1 MIKKLHCAYYV
12 CSCLLFLCA
21 AITTRAQTTLAPG
34 DIVVLGLNADD
45 LYTDQRWAFMTMRT
59 LAAGTIIRFTD
70 KGYDGSTG
78 EFRLPAG
85 VAENDGFMSWQVQS
99 TIAAGTVIYA
109 TNDSI
114 NGTDAG
120 VSGSLGSSVTNV
132 GFAGQG
138 DQIIVYQN
146 LSGSMATGATFIYAL
161 NTGQHS
167 IYTGGPGSWLTTGS
181 VTLDYHSYLPPGLTN
196 GTTALSLVSNVT
208 ATPLG
213 TGTVGSANYGFDNMY
228 YGGTTTGTRAQLLAA
243 IGNPANWAGDNS
255 SGFNLTSGGVI
266 PVSAFVVL
274 PVTLLHF
281 NAEETTAGAVKL
293 SWGTA
298 MEVNNDHF
306 TLERSGDGLHYTTIA
321 TVPGKGDNNHP
332 VDYSYTDEWPEHGNN
347 YYRLTQT
354 DRDGRSKILG
364 TRRVEVAAIALRV
377 GPNPAVHTVEVSF
390 NRGVWRELKLYNS
403 AEQLLQTISPRAT
416 ASRLKVS
423 LQNYRPGTYYLAFI
437 GNNGQSTV
445 RRFLKRE

>member
-1 MIKKLHCAYYV
+1 MIKKIHCAYI
-12 CSCLLFLCA
+12 CFFLLFLCA
-21 AITTRAQTTLAPG
+21 AIPTRAQTVLAAG
-34 DIVVLGLNADD
+34 DIAVLGLNADD
-45 LYTDQRWAFMTMRT
+45 AYSNQRWAFMTMRS
-59 LAAGTIIRFTD
+59 LAAGTIIHFTD

-78 EFRLPAG
+78 EFRLP
-85 VAENDGFMSWQVQS
+85 VVPSSNENDGFMSWQVQS
-99 TIAAGTVIYA
+99 NIPAGTVIYA

-114 NGTDAG
+114 NGT
-120 VSGSLGSSVTNV
+120 NV
-132 GFAGQG
+132 GVTGVLGANTFGFASTG
-138 DQIIVYQN
+138 DQIIVYQGT
-146 LSGSMATGATFIYAL
+146 SGTAVGATFIYAL

-167 IYTGGPGSWLTTGS
+167 SYGTAGNWTTSGT
-181 VTLDYHSYLPPGLTN
+181 VTADYLSYLPPGLTN
-196 GTTALSLVSNVT
+196 GTTALALT
-208 ATPLG
+208 YPLASG
-213 TGTVGSANYGFDNMY
+213 NPAGSAAIGTPNYGFDNMY

-243 IGNPANWAGDNS
+243 IGDPSNWAGNNTTAW
-255 SGFNLTSGGVI
+255 NLTAAGGVY
-266 PVSAFVVL
+266 PTNTFVVL

-306 TLERSGDGLHYTTIA
+306 TLERSGDGLHYTAIGN
-321 TVPGKGDNNHP
+321 VPGKGDNNQP
-332 VDYSYTDEWPEHGNN
+332 VDYSFTDQWPEHGNN

-364 TRRVEVAAIALRV
+364 TRKVEVAAIALRV
-377 GPNPAVHTVEVSF
+377 GPNPAVHSVDVAF

-403 AEQLLQTISPRAT
+403 AEQLLQTLSPRAT
-416 ASRLKVS
+416 TSKLKIS

-445 RRFLKRE
+445 RRFMKRE